1 MSEATAKPKVAFFDF
16 SGCEGD
22 QLQVVNLEEQLLE
35 LVQVVDV
42 VSFREAS
49 SAHSDDY
56 EIAFVEGSATT
67 PHDAERME
75 TIRDN
80 ADLVV
85 ALGSCATIGGINA
98 NRNKQDFETVKERV
112 YGDDGDLFEAWPE
125 AKPASEVIE
134 VDYEIPG
141 CPIDKN
147 EFIRVVSDLV
157 NGREPT
163 LPSYPVCVECKL
175 NENTCAYLRDDIC
188 LGPVT
193 RAGCDA
199 TCVNEGDRCWGCR
212 GLVDNPNEDAA
223 FDVLEEHGLTPD
235 EVIDM
240 YDLYFAWERSQEVE
254 Q

>member
-85 ALGSCATIGGINA
+85 ALG
-98 NRNKQDFETVKERV
+98 EV
-112 YGDDGDLFEAWPE
+112 L
-125 AKPASEVIE
+125 SE
-134 VDYEIPG
+134 
-141 CPIDKN
+141 
-147 EFIRVVSDLV
+147 FR
-157 NGREPT
+157 
-163 LPSYPVCVECKL
+163 
-175 NENTCAYLRDDIC
+175 RDDAASTVGGVAGNADLHGEGSAWQC
-188 LGPVT
+188 GDHGLACRQLASPTEVADAGGPSGGAGDPVRNEAGRTLSGGERT
-193 RAGCDA
+193 RPSCSTTRSCYFPPLGCDHSY
-199 TCVNEGDRCWGCR
+199 TLR
-212 GLVDNPNEDAA
+212 
-223 FDVLEEHGLTPD
+223 F
-235 EVIDM
+235 
-240 YDLYFAWERSQEVE
+240 
-254 Q
+254 